1 MTTLEALRR
10 CYARGAR
17 LRIADGIV
25 EGAGSDTVT
34 LSADLAYV
42 ARAVPLLDH
51 LRELAGDGPMRYGLA
66 EIAGEPDEMREL
78 LELTR
83 DGARRGDCRAAVKLL
98 CWWAEGRPVKVKRT
112 VNE

>member
-17 LRIADGIV
+17 LRIADGVV
-25 EGAGSDTVT
+25 EGTGCDTAD

-42 ARAVPLLDH
+42 ARAVPLLDY

-66 EIAGEPDEMREL
+66 EIEGEPEELREL
-78 LELTR
+78 LELIR
-83 DGARRGDCRAAVKLL
+83 DGIRRGDCRAAVKML
-98 CWWAEGRPVKVKRT
+98 CWWAEGRPAKNKRAM
-112 VNE
+112 NE